1 MSLSNLFNGIIISPP
16 FNIMTMNLP
25 LSDLIGIPLSAA
37 GQAQKQLSQTTVD
50 FINELGFTEDGKT
63 LKTIEFRYLYNPDTT
78 NPNIVSPPV
87 ERLISFPLLVILKI
101 PSLKITTTEISFL
114 SEASETVV
122 TETVPVS
129 SYKSSYTPML
139 KLNIL
144 GKVTSDQKIKR
155 TTNTSST
162 YSVKVTATDDGV
174 PEGLARVLDMFVDTM
189 SKGVLGGPL

>member
-1 MSLSNLFNGIIISPP
+1 
-16 FNIMTMNLP
+16 MNLP

-78 NPNIVSPPV
+78 NPNIVTPPV

-114 SEASETVV
+114 SEALETVV
-122 TETVPVS
+122 TETVPVN

-162 YSVKVTATDDGV
+162 YSIKVTASDDGV